1 MNFVWAIALLIISYA
16 ITALTTPRP
25 KKPDD
30 AKPAILKDFQ
40 FPLAEEGTPQAV
52 VFGDCWTPDWQVL
65 WVGNYRTEEI
75 RVSTGGGGK
84 K

>member
-1 MNFVWAIALLIISYA
+1 MNFVWAIALLIVSYA

-25 KKPDD
+25 KPPED
-30 AKPAILKDFQ
+30 AKPALLKDFQ
-40 FPLAEEGTPQAV
+40 FPIADEGSSQAV

-65 WVGNYRTEEI
+65 WVGNYKTQEI
-75 RVSTGGGGK
+75 RNGGDGGK